1 MSKKR
6 KTKKEK
12 MNARIITPVNNS
24 NTTPIYSIVSA
35 SQSKNTSIQTVT
47 PISSRDYSYVLRD
60 TRKTLFITLLL
71 IFLSFSFYFVLHSNI
86 LNIHFLGY

>member
-12 MNARIITPVNNS
+12 MKAQMITQASSLTTTPVYS
-24 NTTPIYSIVSA
+24 FLSPI
-35 SQSKNTSIQTVT
+35 QSKKNPQKTVASN
-47 PISSRDYSYVLRD
+47 SSHDYTYVLRD
-60 TRKTLFITLLL
+60 TRQTLFITSLL